1 MHNLDV
7 ERIVVAADAA
17 GLAHS
22 AFAAACEYAKS
33 RVQFGHP
40 IAEYQ
45 AIRHL
50 LVDMHVAVE
59 AARLLVYR
67 AAAAVDSG
75 QPAAREAS
83 VAKYHAGEVVK
94 KVTADAV
101 QVFGG
106 YGFLMDSSV
115 QRFFRDAPVYAI
127 GGGTS
132 QIQKEIIAK
141 QLGL

>member
-1 MHNLDV
+1 
-7 ERIVVAADAA
+7 
-17 GLAHS
+17 
-22 AFAAACEYAKS
+22 
-33 RVQFGHP
+33 
-40 IAEYQ
+40 
-45 AIRHL
+45 
-50 LVDMHVAVE
+50 
-59 AARLLVYR
+59 
-67 AAAAVDSG
+67 
-75 QPAAREAS
+75 
-83 VAKYHAGEVVK
+83 VVK